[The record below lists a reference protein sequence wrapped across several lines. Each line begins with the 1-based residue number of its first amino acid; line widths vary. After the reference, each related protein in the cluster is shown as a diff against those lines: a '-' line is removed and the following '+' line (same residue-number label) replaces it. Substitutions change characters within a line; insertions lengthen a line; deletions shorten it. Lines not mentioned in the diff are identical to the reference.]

1 MSASADSSF
10 DHVSASVTAAST
22 LVDQDTSVDLDR
34 YFDFSE
40 LEGKDASKQ
49 LNILNNMMAKAIAIQ
64 EGAENILNQQHRD
77 IKEAFR
83 VQLENE
89 LQTANGRIETISQRM
104 DQLRS
109 SVDDR
114 DDFRT
119 VLQQASVYVKTL
131 TSVGRSFSSPSA
143 SPSSSSSSGPP
154 SGHEEQANRTRIDA
168 MAKLITILQR
178 NLRVRYELNV
188 AQVVQAV
195 IPALSDRSSQFC
207 RATAYR
213 LLRHTIVDQDS
224 VQCLKEQPLDWY
236 IVKSLTLDNKHTVEK
251 EQVIKFIR
259 AVVEIGSQRS
269 GPNTAPCSGNVPLS
283 EPIMRAFIAIAEH
296 PDDPFKSIC
305 VQTLAEIMLIDIELV
320 ARTGGIRVLLQMLAD
335 GPLEISQLLTPIF
348 LYIVDSPRTRN
359 YLHAGTDLEIA
370 MSGVTDAYGKDAE
383 YADKLKGACK
393 MITCMLRTWGGL
405 MYFSMDNLRAIRALI
420 DTLRIP
426 SLETREIIL
435 DMFFDLLKIKT
446 PHWYQTFINGR
457 RLTMYHKA
465 RSSSEPEHSVETDTS
480 QRSPEPLK
488 LTDQYIA
495 LLVLVFTQA
504 GLLDALTSMFE
515 ETTVGNN
522 LTRKATLLMAEV
534 LQLAN
539 KVLPL
544 SVAAKVQL
552 VPRVFSLASDYDHGE
567 HRIVGTSALSSI
579 DSLNRNRL
587 RLQPT
592 AVTNNRPRANSVEDA
607 LRRGQRHVEQV
618 KIKMGLQMDDKT
630 FQAALL
636 ETQVML
642 TKDHMRWN
650 FETLQDLIDGPL
662 LNPKRMEEAI
672 KVSRFIRR
680 LMSFYHPFSHRFSD
694 MERTKANLRWVR
706 LGCTLLTTL
715 MASSDGQR
723 FLSSEDD
730 FLKQIVRSFAQLDP
744 FNGAPESDPIFSKKR
759 VSETLTYGYLEML
772 GTLSKHK
779 EGIELMEKFR
789 VFTAFYHLSELRSRE
804 DLIKGI
810 IENIDYS
817 IDGHPRIVLS
827 KALTS
832 SYKHVRLYATNHL
845 GVMIRNS
852 ASANAWTLR
861 LLLTQLYDPN
871 REVCEMA
878 AHFLE
883 EACESMDILQ
893 LVVVMQPTLDHL
905 GEIGHGL
912 LLKFM
917 STPMGF
923 RYLYDAGY
931 IDREMD
937 MWLHDR
943 NIHYVVQ
950 IEVFLAKAF
959 SFIPHD
965 EEDML
970 AFDGI
975 VPPHFYGEMAK
986 TELGCQVLHEKG
998 HFADFTHFIRQHGL
1012 ENEDPEVILK
1022 LKSILWAVGNIGSS
1036 AGGLPFL
1043 EEEEIIPVILDIAEQ
1058 SLVLSVRGTC
1068 FFVLGLVSTTPQG
1081 AEVLDDYRWE
1091 ATLSPL
1097 GLPTGLCI
1105 PMDLYKFI
1113 SIPPWDPALV
1123 GNDSANRLVPPISQA
1138 EEEVVTTISN
1148 LSNAVIANTASRSLA
1163 KLKTRP
1169 EYRKVFT
1176 SLSMFY
1182 RALHAISTSRYRL
1195 PVRRFIFDLFAI
1207 ELDYDVVKQLAEY
1220 AKVLRAPVSK
1230 EVKPNPNGRVVSVLF
1245 STSRAAASESDEEEE
1260 VSNSHRPAKADAP
1273 VMSLRPRSTVVG
1285 FGE

>member
-1 MSASADSSF
+1 M
-10 DHVSASVTAAST
+10 ST
-22 LVDQDTSVDLDR
+22 LVDGSFEIAASSILSGTTVTTLVNGGVSNDANR
-34 YFDFSE
+34 CFDFSE
-40 LEGKDASKQ
+40 LEGKDVGRQSS
-49 LNILNNMMAKAIAIQ
+49 ILNNMMANAVAIK
-64 EGAENILNQQHRD
+64 EGAENILNQQHQD
-77 IKEAFR
+77 MKDTFR
-83 VQLENE
+83 VQLESE
-89 LQTANGRIETISQRM
+89 LQIAERRIGTITHRM
-104 DQLRS
+104 ELLRR
-109 SVDDR
+109 SVDDK

-119 VLQQASVYVKTL
+119 VLHQASGHVKTL
-131 TSVGRSFSSPSA
+131 LSSGRSFSTTPT
-143 SPSSSSSSGPP
+143 SPSSSSSPASPLF
-154 SGHEEQANRTRIDA
+154 SEEEVNCTRIGA
-168 MAKLITILQR
+168 MTKLIDIFKQH
-178 NLRVRYELNV
+178 LRVRYELDV

-195 IPALSDRSSQFC
+195 IPSLSDRSSQFC

-213 LLRHTIVDQDS
+213 LLRHTIVNKES
-224 VQCLKEQPLDWY
+224 VERLKEQPLDWY
-236 IVKSLTLDNKHTVEK
+236 IVKSLTLDNKHSVEK
-251 EQVIKFIR
+251 EQVIKLIR
-259 AVVEIGSQRS
+259 AIVEIGSQRS
-269 GPNTAPCSGNVPLS
+269 SPHTTPCSGNVPLS
-283 EPIMRAFIAIAEH
+283 DPVMRAFIAIAEH
-296 PDDPFKSIC
+296 PDDPFKFIC

-335 GPLEISQLLTPIF
+335 GPTEIAQLLTPVF
-348 LYIVDSPRTRN
+348 LYIVDSPRTRS
-359 YLHAGTDLEIA
+359 YLRAGTDLEMA
-370 MSGVTDAYGKDAE
+370 LSGVTDAYGKDPS
-383 YADKLKGACK
+383 D
-393 MITCMLRTWGGL
+393 
-405 MYFSMDNLRAIRALI
+405 MDNMRAIRALI

-426 SLETREIIL
+426 SLETREVVL
-435 DMFFDLLKIKT
+435 DMFFDLLNIKT

-457 RLTMYHKA
+457 RLTMYHKP
-465 RSSSEPEHSVETDTS
+465 RPSSGPDQNAEKDM
-480 QRSPEPLK
+480 QRMPEPLK
-488 LTDQYIA
+488 LTDQYIS

-504 GLLDALTSMFE
+504 GLLDALMSMLE
-515 ETTVGNN
+515 ETTTGNN
-522 LTRKATLLMAEV
+522 LTRKATLLMAEI

-539 KVLPL
+539 KILPL
-544 SVAAKVQL
+544 SVAARLQL
-552 VPRVFSLASDYDHGE
+552 IPRVFNLASDYDHGE
-567 HRIVGTSALSSI
+567 HRIVGTSALSSL

-592 AVTNNRPRANSVEDA
+592 VVTSNRPRANSVEDA
-607 LRRGQRHVEQV
+607 IRRGQRHVEQV

-642 TKDHMRWN
+642 TKDHSKWN
-650 FETLQDLIDGPL
+650 FETLQDLIEGPL

-694 MERTKANLRWVR
+694 IERTKANLRWVR

-730 FLKQIVRSFAQLDP
+730 FMKQIVRSFAQLDP
-744 FNGAPESDPIFSKKR
+744 
-759 VSETLTYGYLEML
+759 
-772 GTLSKHK
+772 KHK
-779 EGIELMEKFR
+779 EGIEFVFGLIIEWYIIEQSPARLMEKFK

-817 IDGHPRIVLS
+817 MDGHPRIVLS

-832 SYKHVRLYATNHL
+832 SYKHIRLYATNHL
-845 GVMIRNS
+845 GMMIRSSTTANS
-852 ASANAWTLR
+852 WILR
-861 LLLTQLYDPN
+861 LLITQLYDPN

-883 EACESMDILQ
+883 EACESMENLQ

-905 GEIGHGL
+905 DEIGHGL

-931 IDREMD
+931 IDREMEK
-937 MWLHDR
+937 WLNDR
-943 NIHYVVQ
+943 NNHYVVQ

-959 SFIPHD
+959 NFIPHD

-970 AFDGI
+970 TFDGM

-998 HFADFTHFIRQHGL
+998 HFADFAHFIRQHGL

-1022 LKSILWAVGNIGSS
+1022 LKSILWTAGNIGSS

-1068 FFVLGLVSTTPQG
+1068 FFVLGLISTTPQG
-1081 AEVLDDYRWE
+1081 AEILDDYRWE

-1097 GLPTGLCI
+1097 GFPTGLCI
-1105 PMDLYKFI
+1105 PMDVDKFI
-1113 SIPPWDPALV
+1113 SIPPWEPTPV
-1123 GNDSANRLVPPISQA
+1123 GNDSVNHLVPPTSQA
-1138 EEEVVTTISN
+1138 EEEVVTAISN

-1163 KLKTRP
+1163 KLKSRP
-1169 EYRKVFT
+1169 EYRKVFS

-1182 RALHAISTSRYRL
+1182 RGLHMISTSRYRL
-1195 PVRRFIFDLFAI
+1195 PVRRFIFDLFDI
-1207 ELDYDVVKQLAEY
+1207 ELNYDVVKQLAEY
-1220 AKVLRAPVSK
+1220 ARVLRASPSKAAKPVRSS
-1230 EVKPNPNGRVVSVLF
+1230 RVVSVLF
-1245 STSRAAASESDEEEE
+1245 PVHRADASESDEEEE
-1260 VSNSHRPAKADAP
+1260 GSNVHRPKADAP
-1273 VMSLRPRSTVVG
+1273 VMSLRPRSMIVG
-1285 FGE
+1285 FEDQRTS